1 MNAATQNNKPV
12 WLAVDFEQANDIRIT
27 LFKYTL
33 LLYYCQTK
41 RMLYRIIGGGG
52 DFLTISCQF
61 IFHHIQ

>member
-12 WLAVDFEQANDIRIT
+12 WLIADFE
-27 LFKYTL
+27 L